1 MDKDERASVLE
12 AFRTGKTRVI
22 VATNALGGGV
32 DIPDIGWIIR
42 ADEPQDM
49 LDYAQEDGRAGRDGR
64 VSQAILVTGYDK
76 EVSR

>member
-1 MDKDERASVLE
+1 MDNDERASVLE
-12 AFRTGKTRVI
+12 AYRTGKTRVI
-22 VATNALGGGV
+22 VATNALGVGV
-32 DIPDIGWIIR
+32 DIPDIERIMR

-49 LDYAQEDGRAGRDGR
+49 LDYAQEGDRAGRDGR